1 MAHLHRLWNTYRTHS
16 HVTKNGADWH
26 SRVGKQIGTTVH
38 QELWKCLYPLT
49 RYCHPW
55 KSTLRTTKC
64 IPMVTSCSRFSRK
77 APTSYNWI
85 LFSKRTSLSVELHL
99 GTMKVINITEK
110 QRKLVWPWVK
120 HVQRHGSG
128 FCLGW
133 SVEDK
138 TLRSMNVNFCHME
151 PGSIPCALGSCCQGP
166 GPTLVPCSGGT
177 ERKQGISPGRHRP
190 TAAPRH
196 APASLTPSPKDCRCA
211 RDRRTSTL
219 SAEASF
225 LKASSP
231 SCRRIGTSPKVER
244 GKRRELAE
252 AISAPLPSQISCTQL
267 GAQPGAGTMPVS
279 SRPSGCNLSKA
290 WIFYTSSCGWDHM
303 QNGAWSPLNSKFTW
317 SN

>member
-1 MAHLHRLWNTYRTHS
+1 M
-16 HVTKNGADWH
+16 
-26 SRVGKQIGTTVH
+26 
-38 QELWKCLYPLT
+38 
-49 RYCHPW
+49 
-55 KSTLRTTKC
+55 
-64 IPMVTSCSRFSRK
+64 
-77 APTSYNWI
+77 
-85 LFSKRTSLSVELHL
+85 

-211 RDRRTSTL
+211 RARRTSPL

-244 GKRRELAE
+244 GKRRRIRGRSEGLD
-252 AISAPLPSQISCTQL
+252 
-267 GAQPGAGTMPVS
+267 GTT
-279 SRPSGCNLSKA
+279 
-290 WIFYTSSCGWDHM
+290 TSSTSLRT
-303 QNGAWSPLNSKFTW
+303 GARTPECFVRVSIRHSRCHDWTTPPSATSGPVLTERRHTGTSWSSKSW
-317 SN
+317 SQSRLRTR